1 MEIVG
6 GRERKVGL
14 HSLPV
19 AGDVWPRLPLRERR
33 LPDGLL
39 RPSVRDY
46 FLSSSRGTIHFH
58 RVMSLFILIAL
69 SFRMHDF
76 PFIGVVR
83 SLRFASDFKHLEMFQ
98 EDFGLQGRS
107 FLFLLRSSP
116 ARVMSLSCLL
126 SVSLTSSIVLLGK
139 LFIPTKNRTCR
150 RARTRE
156 HTHTHTPLLH
166 IKHTHTHTIL
176 HYSQPMLLPM
186 QQDNHCNNRSFSKDQ
201 QSSVQVSISVR
212 ILSQLWRFKPT
223 KHHHAQCRRIFY
235 VLKVSANSRAG
246 TIC

>member
-139 LFIPTKNRTCR
+139 LFIPATNRASRSRRSSTHTLTHTDAFAYS
-150 RARTRE
+150 RARIYSIA
-156 HTHTHTPLLH
+156 H
-166 IKHTHTHTIL
+166 ISCSFL
-176 HYSQPMLLPM
+176 YSR
-186 QQDNHCNNRSFSKDQ
+186 DIHCNNRSFSKDQ
-201 QSSVQVSISVR
+201 
-212 ILSQLWRFKPT
+212 
-223 KHHHAQCRRIFY
+223 
-235 VLKVSANSRAG
+235 
-246 TIC
+246 